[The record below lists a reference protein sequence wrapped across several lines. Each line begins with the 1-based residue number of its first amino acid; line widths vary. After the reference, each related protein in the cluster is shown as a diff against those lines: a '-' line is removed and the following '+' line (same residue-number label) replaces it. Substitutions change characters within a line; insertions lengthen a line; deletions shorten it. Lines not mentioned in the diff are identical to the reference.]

1 LVSIIALLGD
11 GLDKFVLHR
20 ICQDR
25 AMLPKIELVV
35 DVDVVAMSPLVRGMV
50 MAVSYA
56 NTEGGISLTAS
67 GAMNRKF
74 VHWAAVHFDW
84 PGYTSDDL
92 FSINK
97 VLNETDMPP
106 LWLVRDML
114 KHLRLVRRTKDRLLP
129 TTRGRDFLARP
140 HTFFDLIAT
149 DYLYAYIHDGQTQ
162 HDVRERMQ
170 WWHVFLNL
178 INIKA
183 RRGCSLNDLVN
194 ELYPSES
201 YPTAEAEMTAEAWT
215 IKSDFRHDIIR
226 PLCWLGLLREDCVG
240 LNILQDGTYHK
251 TPLWAA
257 CLKLESDTQPEITL
271 H

>member
-1 LVSIIALLGD
+1 VQSQDLA
-11 GLDKFVLHR
+11 VLPE
-20 ICQDR
+20 IKL
-25 AMLPKIELVV
+25 MG
-35 DVDVVAMSPLVRGMV
+35 DVDVAALSPLLRGMV
-50 MAVSYA
+50 LAVSYA
-56 NTEGGISLTAS
+56 ETEGGIGLTAS

-84 PGYTSDDL
+84 PGYTSEDL
-92 FSINK
+92 YSINK
-97 VLNETDMPP
+97 VLNEADMPP
-106 LWLVRDML
+106 LWVVRDML
-114 KHLRLVRRTKDRLLP
+114 KHLRLVRRKKDRLLP
-129 TTRGRDFLARP
+129 TTRGRDFFARP

-149 DYLYAYIHDGQTQ
+149 DYLYAYVHDGQTQ

-183 RRGCSLNDLVN
+183 RKGCSLNDLVN

-201 YPTAEAEMTAEAWT
+201 YPEPAEMTVEAWT
-215 IKSDFRHDIIR
+215 ERSAFRYDVIR
-226 PLCWLGLLREDCVG
+226 PLCWLGLLLEEREE
-240 LNILQDGTYHK
+240 LAIWQDGTYHK

-257 CLKLESDTQPEITL
+257 CLKLESDMQSEFIL